1 MEDLAG
7 FLALRQRALAEAP
20 ADPGGGLC
28 RALSDAMDAA
38 VRAYCAGWSGNVA
51 VLALGGYGRRDLCL
65 FSDIDI
71 MVLHNERA
79 AQRQAEALFYPLW
92 NAGLKV
98 GHAVRTVEESLA
110 AADDLVSLTALLDAR
125 LICGSET
132 LLRDLHGRLW
142 RRIARRRGA
151 LIAALHTAEAER
163 RAAEPYQLQQPDIKE
178 GRGGLRSAQRL
189 RWLRLFGGERR
200 QSDDGPFADT
210 AAAYE
215 TLLRARNALHAA
227 AGRAQN
233 VWLADL
239 WPQACAWLG
248 EQVDE
253 ACARLYLAMRSID
266 RASLAAFEQPLTRE
280 PGHWLR
286 LRGRTRPSV
295 RPAGAE
301 EASLA
306 GKSVLQHVGAL
317 VRTNAPPLLSSE
329 TARAI
334 IAAPGASWT
343 QADREGLLALLAS
356 GERGRQICEDLAH
369 LGWWERSLPEWR
381 HVRGLPQQPLI
392 HLHPVDTHLW
402 RTVSEAAALAEGR
415 ADAWYREIAR
425 GLGALDDLLLAAL
438 FHDLG
443 KGWPGDHAETGATA
457 AGAICRRMRLDADT
471 RYTVVAA
478 VRQHLL
484 LPLVA
489 TRRDIA
495 DERVIED
502 VADRIARPRTLDV
515 LLLLSVA
522 DSRATG
528 PAVWGPWKESLLRT
542 LYERVA
548 HLLALRSGATPLS
561 QAPPDARA
569 RVLAL
574 AEGRVP
580 PAALATHLN
589 GLPPGYLQAFSAE
602 EVLRHLAL
610 ATPPPREGETR
621 LDTREHDGAYDLALA
636 LKDRPGLIALVT
648 GVLALHNLS
657 VLEGRFFTRTDGVA
671 LQTLQL
677 VDVLANVH
685 GEDRWQR
692 IAADLQRALRG
703 ELAVEQR
710 LAEKARAYRRPRER
724 ASADVRIEQTR
735 DGAFTVLEV
744 HAADRVGLLHLVAR
758 TLYACGLDIHFA
770 KVDTQGHDV
779 VDVFYVRDVHGEPLR
794 DGERLRAVRATL
806 LSALAS

>member
-1 MEDLAG
+1 MEALAG
-7 FLALRQRALAEAP
+7 FLDLRQRALAKAP
-20 ADPGGGLC
+20 ADPGSGLC

-38 VRAYCAGWSGNVA
+38 VRTRCAGWTGDFA

-65 FSDIDI
+65 FSDIDL
-71 MVLHNERA
+71 MVLHDGRP
-79 AQRQAEALFYPLW
+79 AQQQAEALFYPLW
-92 NAGLKV
+92 DAGLKV

-110 AADDLVSLTALLDAR
+110 AAGDLASLTALLDAR
-125 LICGSET
+125 LICGSDA
-132 LLRDLHGRLW
+132 LLHNLHDRLW
-142 RRIARRRGA
+142 RRIARRRQA
-151 LIAALHTAEAER
+151 LIAALRAAEAER

-189 RWLRLFGGERR
+189 RWLHLFGGERR
-200 QSDDGPFADT
+200 QSADNPLIDT

-248 EQVDE
+248 EQIDE
-253 ACARLYLAMRSID
+253 ACARLYLAMRTID
-266 RASLAAFEQPLTRE
+266 RACLAAFEQPPSRE
-280 PGHWLR
+280 PSRWFR
-286 LRGRTRPSV
+286 VRGRQHRTVESV
-295 RPAGAE
+295 SNAGG
-301 EASLA
+301 SLA
-306 GKSVLQHVGAL
+306 GRSVLQHAGLLAHAD
-317 VRTNAPPLLSSE
+317 TAPLLDPE

-343 QADREGLLALLAS
+343 QADRDGLFALLAS
-356 GERGRQICEDLAH
+356 GERGQQIFDDLAR

-402 RTVSEAAALAEGR
+402 RTVSEAVALAEGR
-415 ADAWYREIAR
+415 ADTWYREIAH

-443 KGWPGDHAETGATA
+443 KGWPGDHAETGAA
-457 AGAICRRMRLDADT
+457 AANAICRRMRLDADT

-502 VADRIARPRTLDV
+502 VADRVTRPRTLDV

-528 PAVWGPWKESLLRT
+528 PAVWGPWKESLLRA

-580 PAALATHLN
+580 PAALAAHLD

-621 LDTREHDGAYDLALA
+621 LDAREHGGAYDLALA

-657 VLEGRFFTRTDGVA
+657 VLEGRFFTRADGVA
-671 LQTLQL
+671 LQTLRL

-685 GEDRWQR
+685 GEGRWQR
-692 IAADLQRALRG
+692 IAADLQHALRG

-710 LAEKARAYRRPRER
+710 LAEKARAYRRPRGR
-724 ASADVRIEQTR
+724 TSADVRIEQTR

-770 KVDTQGHDV
+770 KADTQGHDV
-779 VDVFYVRDVHGEPLR
+779 VDVFYVRDVHGAPLR

-806 LSALAS
+806 LSALAG